1 LRILPFSVTV
11 TRRVTVTQRTTSST
25 LSDSPSPPPPRQAS
39 SSSLCLYQR
48 LFSWDISLQQ
58 LKADTTF
65 KLLVHPLDILPPF
78 RLSHAYFLITLLS
91 LNFVY
96 QRTFSRCVTPRPKSW
111 YKSNQTA
118 IVIAQGTHRPTNS
131 TLRYHSAQVAF
142 STTPGT
148 FDRLA
153 THEIQ

>member
-1 LRILPFSVTV
+1 MRILPFRVAV
-11 TRRVTVTQRTTSST
+11 TRRSRSHNAQHHQPC
-25 LSDSPSPPPPRQAS
+25 LSLPLHFLHAKLS
-39 SSSLCLYQR
+39 SSSLSLFINV

-96 QRTFSRCVTPRPKSW
+96 ERTFSRCVTPRPKSW

-118 IVIAQGTHRPTNS
+118 IAIAQGTHRPTNS
-131 TLRYHSAQVAF
+131 TLR
-142 STTPGT
+142 
-148 FDRLA
+148 
-153 THEIQ
+153 